1 MDWIKGWRDRW
12 PDCWLNRGLNC
23 VFNRVLY
30 RGLNR
35 KGVLTVEASI
45 AIPLLLMMGLG
56 LAQYLGH
63 LRAAE
68 VTRQAFHNTCMQ
80 ISVQD
85 PAALHSPGGTS
96 LAMAANLAAVDYKVE
111 LQYLYLREDDKG
123 NFVAKLYWVR
133 RVPIIGYVV
142 TSFEK
147 TGRSIYKANDRPG
160 ASESSNKVSALVFVT
175 NTGSKYHE
183 ADCFHL
189 RKSRRELLQDEAE
202 LQGYEAC
209 AHCILEV
216 PLFEKK

>member
-1 MDWIKGWRDRW
+1 MDWIRCWCSCWIDRW
-12 PDCWLNRGLNC
+12 IDCR
-23 VFNRVLY
+23 
-30 RGLNR
+30 LNR
-35 KGVLTVEASI
+35 KGVLTVEAAI
-45 AIPLLLMMGLG
+45 AVPLLLMMGLG
-56 LAQYLGH
+56 LSQYLGH
-63 LRAAE
+63 LRAVE
-68 VTRQAFHNTCMQ
+68 VTRQAFHNTCLQ

-85 PAALHSPGGTS
+85 PATLHSPGGTS
-96 LAMAANLAAVDYKVE
+96 LAMAANLAAVDRRVD

-147 TGRSIYKANDRPG
+147 TGRSIYKANDSLG
-160 ASESSNKVSALVFVT
+160 TDENSNKVSAMVYVT

-183 ADCFHL
+183 AGCLHL
-189 RKSRRELLQDEAE
+189 RKSSREISQDEAE
-202 LQGYEAC
+202 IQGYEAC

>member
-1 MDWIKGWRDRW
+1 MDWIRCWHSCWISRW
-12 PDCWLNRGLNC
+12 FDCR
-23 VFNRVLY
+23 
-30 RGLNR
+30 LNR
-35 KGVLTVEASI
+35 KGVLTVEAAI
-45 AIPLLLMMGLG
+45 AVPLLLMMGLG

-63 LRAAE
+63 LRAVE
-68 VTRQAFHNTCMQ
+68 VTRQAFHNTCLQ

-85 PAALHSPGGTS
+85 PATLHSPGGTS
-96 LAMAANLAAVDYKVE
+96 LAMAANLAAVDRRVD
-111 LQYLYLREDDKG
+111 LQYLYLREDEKG

-147 TGRSIYKANDRPG
+147 TGRSIYKANDSLG
-160 ASESSNKVSALVFVT
+160 TDENSNKVSAMVYVT

-183 ADCFHL
+183 AGCFHL
-189 RKSRRELLQDEAE
+189 RKSSREISQDEAE
-202 LQGYEAC
+202 IQGYEAC

>member
-1 MDWIKGWRDRW
+1 MDWIRCWHSCWISRW
-12 PDCWLNRGLNC
+12 FDCR
-23 VFNRVLY
+23 
-30 RGLNR
+30 LNR
-35 KGVLTVEASI
+35 KGVLTVEAAI
-45 AIPLLLMMGLG
+45 AVPLLLMMGLG

-63 LRAAE
+63 LRAVE
-68 VTRQAFHNTCMQ
+68 VTRQAFHNTCLQ

-85 PAALHSPGGTS
+85 PATLHSPWGTS
-96 LAMAANLAAVDYKVE
+96 LAMAANLAAVDRRVD
-111 LQYLYLREDDKG
+111 LQYLYLREDEKG

-147 TGRSIYKANDRPG
+147 TGRSIYRANDSLG
-160 ASESSNKVSALVFVT
+160 TGENSNKVSAMVYVT

-183 ADCFHL
+183 AGCFHL
-189 RKSRRELLQDEAE
+189 RKSSREISQDEAE
-202 LQGYEAC
+202 IQGYEAC

>member
-1 MDWIKGWRDRW
+1 MDWIRCWHSCWISRW
-12 PDCWLNRGLNC
+12 FDCR
-23 VFNRVLY
+23 
-30 RGLNR
+30 LNR
-35 KGVLTVEASI
+35 KGVLTVEAAI
-45 AIPLLLMMGLG
+45 AVPLLLMMGLG

-63 LRAAE
+63 LRAVE
-68 VTRQAFHNTCMQ
+68 VTRQAFHNTCLQ

-85 PAALHSPGGTS
+85 PATLHSPGGTS
-96 LAMAANLAAVDYKVE
+96 LAMAANLAAVDRRVD

-147 TGRSIYKANDRPG
+147 TGRSIYKANDSLG
-160 ASESSNKVSALVFVT
+160 TDENSNKVSAMVYVT

-183 ADCFHL
+183 AGCFHL
-189 RKSRRELLQDEAE
+189 RKSSREISQDEAE
-202 LQGYEAC
+202 IQGYEAC

>member
-1 MDWIKGWRDRW
+1 MDWIRCWPSCWIARW
-12 PDCWLNRGLNC
+12 FDCR
-23 VFNRVLY
+23 
-30 RGLNR
+30 LNR
-35 KGVLTVEASI
+35 KGVLTVEAAI
-45 AIPLLLMMGLG
+45 AVPLLLLMGLG

-63 LRAAE
+63 LRAVE
-68 VTRQAFHNTCMQ
+68 VTRQAFHNTCLQ

-85 PAALHSPGGTS
+85 PATLHSPGGTS
-96 LAMAANLAAVDYKVE
+96 LAMAANLAAVDRRVD

-147 TGRSIYKANDRPG
+147 TGRSIYKANDSLG
-160 ASESSNKVSALVFVT
+160 TDENSDKVSAMVYVT

-183 ADCFHL
+183 AGCFHL
-189 RKSRRELLQDEAE
+189 RKSSREISQDEAE
-202 LQGYEAC
+202 IQGYEAC

>member
-1 MDWIKGWRDRW
+1 MDWIECWRVRW
-12 PDCWLNRGLNC
+12 SDWWLHRWLHRW
-23 VFNRVLY
+23 FNRC
-30 RGLNR
+30 LNR
-35 KGVLTVEASI
+35 KGVLTIEAAI
-45 AIPLLLMMGLG
+45 ALPLLLMMGLG

-63 LRAAE
+63 LRAVE
-68 VTRQAFHNTCMQ
+68 VTRQAFHNTCLQ
-80 ISVQD
+80 ISVRD
-85 PAALHSPGGTS
+85 PATLHSPGGTS
-96 LAMAANLAAVDYKVE
+96 LAMAANLAAVDHRVD

-147 TGRSIYKANDRPG
+147 TGRSIYMANDNPG
-160 ASESSNKVSALVFVT
+160 EGDNSDKVSSLVFVT
-175 NTGSKYHE
+175 DTGSKYHE

-189 RKSRRELLQDEAE
+189 RKSSREISQDEAE
-202 LQGYEAC
+202 LKGYEAC

>member
-1 MDWIKGWRDRW
+1 MDWIKGWRDRRS
-12 PDCWLNRGLNC
+12 DCWVNRGLN
-23 VFNRVLY
+23 R
-30 RGLNR
+30 R
-35 KGVLTVEASI
+35 GVLTVEAAI

-63 LRAAE
+63 LRAVE
-68 VTRQAFHNTCMQ
+68 VTRQAFHNTCLQ

-85 PAALHSPGGTS
+85 PATLHSPVGTS
-96 LAMAANLAAVDYKVE
+96 LAMAANLVAVEDRKVDI
-111 LQYLYLREDDKG
+111 QYLYLREDDNG

-147 TGRSIYKANDRPG
+147 TGRSIYKANDSPG
-160 ASESSNKVSALVFVT
+160 EGENGVKESSMVFVT
-175 NTGSKYHE
+175 NTGSKYHK

-189 RKSRRELLQDEAE
+189 RKSSREILQDEAE

-209 AHCILEV
+209 AHCVLEV

>member
-1 MDWIKGWRDRW
+1 MDWIRCWHSCWIARW
-12 PDCWLNRGLNC
+12 FDGR
-23 VFNRVLY
+23 
-30 RGLNR
+30 LNR
-35 KGVLTVEASI
+35 KGVLTVEAAI
-45 AIPLLLMMGLG
+45 AVPLLLMMGLG

-63 LRAAE
+63 LRAVE
-68 VTRQAFHNTCMQ
+68 VTRQAFHNTCLQ

-85 PAALHSPGGTS
+85 PATLHSPGGTS
-96 LAMAANLAAVDYKVE
+96 LAMAANLAAVDRRVD

-147 TGRSIYKANDRPG
+147 TGRSIYKANDSLG
-160 ASESSNKVSALVFVT
+160 TDENSDKVSAMVYVT

-183 ADCFHL
+183 AGCFHL
-189 RKSRRELLQDEAE
+189 RKSSREISQDEAE
-202 LQGYEAC
+202 IQGYEAC